1 MGYEKRQ
8 FLYGMDFD
16 TEERLV
22 KPGFSRK
29 NINVR
34 IGSSSD
40 NGVYS
45 AENVQGNTFIPNV
58 ELPEGKNKVIGSYLY
73 KKKDLAYIFIWN
85 DGGNHGIYEYN
96 HESSKIVT
104 VMQASVFNFN
114 SDSLITGIN
123 VVEFDDKNDLLYWV
137 DKSNPPRK
145 ININKAKLKPE
156 DGGYSLPIKEEVVDA
171 VKYPPLFPP
180 TVKITTDSNYK
191 VNYIRDKI
199 FQFKAAYVYDDKEV
213 SAWSSISVQGLPS
226 STCGGEESQSNTIEI
241 TIPKG
246 GELVDR
252 IKIAAREGNV
262 NDFFQ
267 ISDDQILD
275 KSRSEYTIKEDSIVY
290 KFRNDKAPQ
299 SIELNQSIKLFDNL
313 PQVAGAQEFIKNKI
327 TYADI
332 TEGYDNVDVDINL
345 SVSYKG
351 SEEDEQEE
359 NPLNTISGFLR
370 ISQVSAS
377 TLLSYNRNFERYQP
391 IHDQGD
397 GGIQYGGFAEVDAL
411 NGDFEKN
418 LRTDFRQSLPLGGF
432 CLYLAG
438 TDHVTISRQ
447 ANGGKSVSSFQNG
460 KGNSYPSETRKDRK
474 TIRGQ
479 MTGESGG
486 DTPYPETRTYS
497 RWQFDDVPD
506 GTYILRVASNLTT
519 SDDLLDSSRGYQRTS
534 AFLNRIGYGASVSSE
549 QTTQKE
555 LKVTVKG
562 GQILDN
568 IEVVI
573 ADLSAPSFNRV
584 TKGLAGYIS
593 DFSEGFDP
601 TSISDALGQKRIEM
615 AKSMVKL
622 DGSFLAGAESSQSV
636 FITDHNG
643 FFFCRTGI
651 LLAKDILLGTVL
663 SGEYGSSS
671 LVGYDMFQSGVPT
684 SSAIESTEKG
694 KVKFFVINSNSADIR
709 NYSRANVVITVTDQD
724 GNGVSGVDIAS
735 TNGDTQKTRA
745 NGEADFII
753 YAAANS
759 DSRTVEFYPY
769 LNGSCKGEF
778 TITESKVDE
787 YIGKDNFNDVT
798 SDTINLNPWILTIT
812 SSFGSSALKNGG
824 TYSYGIVYYD
834 RANRSGNTNITA
846 KSELVLPFYTE
857 GSSDGSVVPIT
868 SPPIVTWSI
877 NSVPPSWA
885 THYQWVRTP
894 NTALNNY
901 LQWYTNDITYSV
913 GGTNSNDADIINLD
927 ITNLTDEYK
936 VANPDSVLVYDY
948 SSRDRIR
955 FIKDSAG
962 TYFEEYLDVK
972 VLGFEAGIL
981 KVDNSISIDISD
993 GVFFEIYT
1001 PKLDVSTD
1009 IYYEIGECYEVGKTT
1024 SPSGDT
1030 IYYHS
1035 GSTSNQNRIL
1045 GIPAKGTFNSG
1056 DTYYRNRD
1064 INTSDATDGIFTT
1077 MVDSQLFSD
1086 FWQSKISDIGRPNV
1100 VDKNSKSVT
1109 RPTTIYHSGNFVPE
1123 TNINGLNSFFDSSF
1137 QTYDRNYG
1145 AIRKLFGVNGR
1156 LDVYHELN
1164 VTKVLVEESIV
1175 FNQADQGNI
1184 GISNTVLS
1192 YPSIAY
1198 AGDYGTLNPES
1209 FTENNGRRY
1218 FFDVRNGKVLRLS
1231 NDGITPI
1238 SENLM
1243 HSYFESKSNFYS
1255 VFNIIPEVWGVY
1267 DENHDEYIISFGSI
1281 SREEGFTPDELALVS
1296 SQAETVVETREDG
1309 ETYTF
1314 DIEYSGNE
1322 QGVSTDF
1329 TVTRDVENGVYVIN
1343 SVAGNIVLGR
1353 QTLLSVPAETLAF
1366 SERTKFWTTF
1376 YTFTPECMVRVGLD
1390 YLTFRNG
1397 ETHLHNTNKK
1407 RNSFYGLDSSVE
1419 IWAVFNQDPS
1429 KNKVF
1434 QSLSEESDTVWEA
1447 REILTQNGQK
1457 SSLIKDDFKVSFGQG
1472 HTLYSKENIHYAAL
1486 WKDENTPDPIKDRT
1500 EEDEKFYPLLEGDS
1514 MRDVSVLV
1522 KIVNG
1527 STEEER
1533 LFALSMNYSNSE
1545 RSNR

>member
-226 STCGGEESQSNTIEI
+226 STCGGKESQSNTIEI

-359 NPLNTISGFLR
+359 NPLNTIKGVLR
-370 ISQVSAS
+370 IAQPMSSTTTFLASQY
-377 TLLSYNRNFERYQP
+377 LQFQP
-391 IHDQGD
+391 IHKYNGE
-397 GGIQYGGFAEVDAL
+397 ITYGGF
-411 NGDFEKN
+411 GDRNRLVGIPPLFIPIPDEFVES
-418 LRTDFRQSLPLGGF
+418 LVSDFKQALPLGGF

-438 TDHVTISRQ
+438 TDFYTISTQVRGNNSDIQ
-447 ANGGKSVSSFQNG
+447 SGEGLYYDSSDW
-460 KGNSYPSETRKDRK
+460 KTRK
-474 TIRGQ
+474 TIREEIEGSS
-479 MTGESGG
+479 SGL
-486 DTPYPETRTYS
+486 DNYSDSRTWS
-497 RWQFDDVPD
+497 TWQFDNIPD

-534 AFLNRIGYGASVSSE
+534 AFLNRIGDGRTTSYF
-549 QTTQKE
+549 QTLEKE
-555 LKVTVKG
+555 LKVTVQG
-562 GQILDN
+562 GQLLDN

-573 ADLSAPSFNRV
+573 ADLSDPGALGNTR
-584 TKGLAGYIS
+584 GLAGYIT
-593 DFSEGFDP
+593 DFEENFSP
-601 TSISDALGQKRIEM
+601 TSVSDVLGQKRIE
-615 AKSMVKL
+615 
-622 DGSFLAGAESSQSV
+622 LATVNVERNGAWASDIQ
-636 FITDHNG
+636 TDHNG
-643 FFFCRTGI
+643 FFWNVRGGSLPKKVFLNNVI
-651 LLAKDILLGTVL
+651 
-663 SGEYGSSS
+663 SGLFQENDQI
-671 LVGYDMFQSGVPT
+671 GYDMFSGSFVT
-684 SSAIESTEKG
+684 SEIENTKNGTVNIFAINNNAPSVTS
-694 KVKFFVINSNSADIR
+694 F
-709 NYSRANVVITVTDQD
+709 SRTNVLITVEDQD
-724 GNGVSGVDIAS
+724 GNGVSGVTVVS
-735 TNGDTQKTRA
+735 TNGDTQTTRS
-745 NGEADFII
+745 NGQAPFII
-753 YAAANS
+753 YAAGNS
-759 DSRTVEFYPY
+759 DSRTVDFYPY
-769 LNGSCKGEF
+769 LSGGCKGEF
-778 TITESKVDE
+778 TISISTFSD
-787 YIGKDNFNDVT
+787 YIGQNTANNDST
-798 SDTINLNPWILTIT
+798 TTIIPPWILIIT

>member
-58 ELPEGKNKVIGSYLY
+58 ELPEGDNKVIGSYLY
-73 KKKDLAYIFIWN
+73 KKKNLVYIFIWN
-85 DGGNHGIYEYN
+85 DAGTHGIYEYN

-123 VVEFDDKNDLLYWV
+123 VVEFDDSNDLLYWV

-145 ININKAKLKPE
+145 ININKAKL
-156 DGGYSLPIKEEVVDA
+156 GGYILPIKEEVVDA

-180 TVKITTDSNYK
+180 TVNITTDSDYK

-213 SAWSSISVQGLPS
+213 SAWSSISLQSLPS
-226 STCGGEESQSNTIEI
+226 STCGGEESQGNTIKI
-241 TIPKG
+241 KIPIG
-246 GELVDR
+246 GELVER

-267 ISDDQILD
+267 ISDDQILNID
-275 KSRSEYTIKEDSIVY
+275 VSEYTIEGDYIVY
-290 KFRNDKAPQ
+290 EFRNDKAPQ

-332 TEGYDNVDVDINL
+332 TEGYDNVDVDFGL
-345 SVSYKG
+345 SVSYET
-351 SEEDEQEE
+351 SEEEE
-359 NPLNTISGFLR
+359 TLNTISGVLR
-370 ISQVSAS
+370 IAQPMSSN
-377 TLLSYNRNFERYQP
+377 TLGLAQEYVQFQP
-391 IHDQGD
+391 IHKYNGE
-397 GGIQYGGFAEVDAL
+397 IQYGGF
-411 NGDFEKN
+411 GDRNRLVGVPPLFVPIPDEFVES
-418 LRTDFRQSLPLGGF
+418 LVSDFKQALPLGGF

-438 TDHVTISRQ
+438 TDFHTISTQVRGLNSDIQ
-447 ANGGKSVSSFQNG
+447 EGEGLYYDSSDWR
-460 KGNSYPSETRKDRK
+460 TRK
-474 TIRGQ
+474 TIREEIKG
-479 MTGESGG
+479 GSSGL
-486 DTPYPETRTYS
+486 DNYSNSRTWS
-497 RWQFDDVPD
+497 TWSFDNIPD

-519 SDDLLDSSRGYQRTS
+519 SDDLLDSTRGYQKTS
-534 AFLNRIGYGASVSSE
+534 AFLNRIGNGRTTSHL
-549 QTTQKE
+549 QTNQKE
-555 LKVTVKG
+555 LEVTVQG

-573 ADLSAPSFNRV
+573 ADLSDPGAYGTVR
-584 TKGLAGYIS
+584 GLAGYIT
-593 DFSEGFDP
+593 DFEDNFSP
-601 TSISDALGQKRIEM
+601 TSISDVLGQKRIEL
-615 AKSMVKL
+615 ATANVERN
-622 DGSFLAGAESSQSV
+622 GSWDARQ
-636 FITDHNG
+636 TDHNG
-643 FFFCRTGI
+643 FFWNVTGGNKKVF
-651 LLAKDILLGTVL
+651 LNNVK
-663 SGEYGSSS
+663 SGLFQENDQA
-671 LVGYDMFQSGVPT
+671 GYDMFSG
-684 SSAIESTEKG
+684 SFGISAIENTTNG
-694 KVKFFVINSNSADIR
+694 TVNIFAINNNAPPVTSF
-709 NYSRANVVITVTDQD
+709 SRTNVLITVEDQD
-724 GNGVSGVDIAS
+724 GNGVSGVTVVS
-735 TNGDTQKTRA
+735 TNGDIQTTKA
-745 NGEADFII
+745 NGQAPFII
-753 YAAANS
+753 YAAGGS

-769 LNGSCKGEF
+769 LSGSCKGEF
-778 TITESKVDE
+778 TISTSTFND
-787 YIGKDNFNDVT
+787 YIGQNTANNDST
-798 SDTINLNPWILTIT
+798 TTIIPPWILTIT
-812 SSFGSSALKNGG
+812 TSFGSSALKNGG

-834 RANRSGNTNITA
+834 RANRSGNTNIIS

-857 GSSDGSVVPIT
+857 GSSDGSVIPIT

-877 NSVPPSWA
+877 DSVPPSWA

-894 NTALNNY
+894 NTSLNNY

-913 GGTNSNDADIINLD
+913 GGTNSNDASIINLD

-948 SSRDRIR
+948 SSKDRIR

-981 KVDNSISIDISD
+981 KVDNSINIDITD

-1009 IYYEIGECYEVGKTT
+1009 IYYEIGECYEVGKIEDIL
-1024 SPSGDT
+1024 SPGSYF
-1030 IYYHS
+1030 YYHK
-1035 GSTSNQNRIL
+1035 GSTSDQIL
-1045 GIPAKGTFNSG
+1045 SLGVPATGTFKSG

-1064 INTSDATDGIFTT
+1064 INTSDVTDGIFTT

-1100 VDKNSKSVT
+1100 VDKNAKNVT
-1109 RPTTIYHSGNFVPE
+1109 RPTTIYHSGNFIPE
-1123 TNINGLNSFFDSSF
+1123 TNVNGLNSFFDSSF

-1192 YPSIAY
+1192 YPAISY

-1231 NDGITPI
+1231 NDGLTPI

-1309 ETYTF
+1309 QTYTF
-1314 DIEYSGNE
+1314 DIQYSGNE
-1322 QGVSTDF
+1322 QGVPTDF

-1343 SVAGNIVLGR
+1343 SVAGDIVLGR

-1366 SERTKFWTTF
+1366 SERTKYWTTF

-1419 IWAVFNQDPS
+1419 IWAVFNQAPGN
-1429 KNKVF
+1429 NKVF
-1434 QSLSEESDTVWEA
+1434 QALSEESDTVWEA

-1486 WKDENTPDPIKDRT
+1486 WKDENTPNVDI
-1500 EEDEKFYPLLEGDS
+1500 PLLEGDS

-1545 RSNR
+1545 RSNK

>member
-58 ELPEGKNKVIGSYLY
+58 ELPEGENKVIGSYLY
-73 KKKDLAYIFIWN
+73 KKKNLVYIFIWN
-85 DGGNHGIYEYN
+85 DGGTHGIYEYN

-104 VMQASVFNFN
+104 VMQASVFNFK

-123 VVEFDDKNDLLYWV
+123 VVEFDDNNDLLYWV

-145 ININKAKLKPE
+145 ININKAKL
-156 DGGYSLPIKEEVVDA
+156 GGYSLPIKEEVVDA
-171 VKYPPLFPP
+171 AKYPPLFPP
-180 TVKITTDSNYK
+180 TVSIISDSNYK

-213 SAWSSISVQGLPS
+213 SSWSPISLQGLPS
-226 STCGGEESQSNTIEI
+226 STCGGGESQGNTIQI
-241 TIPKG
+241 KIPKG
-246 GELVDR
+246 GELVER

-267 ISDDQILD
+267 ISDEEV
-275 KSRSEYTIKEDSIVY
+275 SEYTIEGDYIVY
-290 KFRNDKAPQ
+290 NFRNDKAPQ

-332 TEGYDNVDVDINL
+332 TEGYDNVDVDFDL
-345 SVSYKG
+345 SVSYEDSED
-351 SEEDEQEE
+351 SEEET
-359 NPLNTISGFLR
+359 LNTISGFLR
-370 ISQVSAS
+370 ISSESAAS
-377 TLLSYNRNFERYQP
+377 FLGQSDYARYQP
-391 IHDQGD
+391 IHDQGS
-397 GGIQYGGFAEVDAL
+397 GGIQYGGFL
-411 NGDFEKN
+411 NGTTFEEN

-438 TDHVTISRQ
+438 TDYYTISRQ
-447 ANGGKSVSSFQNG
+447 VNGGDSTLNIQTG
-460 KGNSYPSETRKDRK
+460 LGNSYNSTTSSNRND
-474 TIRGQ
+474 IRGQ
-479 MTGESGG
+479 ITGGTGG
-486 DTPYPETRTYS
+486 DAPYPRRTYS
-497 RWQFDDVPD
+497 RWQFDDIPD

-519 SDDLLDSSRGYQRTS
+519 SDDLLDPGRGYQKTS
-534 AFLNRIGYGASVSSE
+534 AFLNRIGYSATTSPD
-549 QTTQKE
+549 QTNQKE
-555 LKVTVKG
+555 LVVTVQG
-562 GQILDN
+562 GQLLDD

-573 ADLSAPSFNRV
+573 ADLSAPASTRV
-584 TKGLAGYIS
+584 TKGLAGYLT
-593 DFSEGFDP
+593 DFSDGFTP
-601 TSISDALGQKRIEM
+601 TSVSDALGQKRIE
-615 AKSMVKL
+615 
-622 DGSFLAGAESSQSV
+622 LAEILFSTSSTGGLSSV
-636 FITDHNG
+636 HTDHNG
-643 FFFCRTGI
+643 FFWTRVGN
-651 LLAKDILLGTVL
+651 LLSPDISLG
-663 SGEYGSSS
+663 GSSS
-671 LVGYDMFQSGVPT
+671 GQFLSTSQIGYDIFGSSFVT
-684 SSAIESTEKG
+684 SAIENTNNG
-694 KVKFFVINSNSADIR
+694 TVKFFVIDNNNSNVTD
-709 NYSRANVVITVTDQD
+709 YSRTNVLITVEDQN
-724 GNGVSGVDIAS
+724 GTGVSGVDIAS
-735 TNGDTQKTRA
+735 TNGDTQKTNA
-745 NGEADFII
+745 NGQAPFII
-753 YAAANS
+753 YAEGGE
-759 DSRTVEFYPY
+759 DSRSVDFYPY
-769 LNGSCKGEF
+769 LSGSCKGEF
-778 TITESKVDE
+778 TISTSTFSD
-787 YIGKDNFNDVT
+787 YIGQTNENNST
-798 SDTINLNPWILTIT
+798 TTIIPSWLLTLT
-812 SSFGSSALKNGG
+812 SSFASSKLKNGG
-824 TYSYGIVYYD
+824 TYSYGLVYYD
-834 RANRSGNTNITA
+834 RANRSGNTNVNS

-857 GSSDGSVVPIT
+857 GSSDGSVVPVKT
-868 SPPIVTWSI
+868 PPIVSWSI
-877 NSVPPSWA
+877 KSTPPSWA

-901 LQWYTNDITYSV
+901 LQWYTNDITYSDSS
-913 GGTNSNDADIINLD
+913 GASSNSNDASIINLD

-936 VANPDSVLVYDY
+936 TANPDSVLVYDY

-955 FIKDSAG
+955 FIKDSSG
-962 TYFEEYLDVK
+962 EYFEEYLDVK

-981 KVDNSISIDISD
+981 KVDNSIKIDISD

-1009 IYYEIGECYEVGKTT
+1009 IYYEIGECYEVGKII
-1024 SPSGDT
+1024 SPSGST
-1030 IYYHS
+1030 VYYHS
-1035 GSTSNQNRIL
+1035 GSLTDQNPVL
-1045 GIPAKGTFNSG
+1045 GVPATGTFKSG

-1064 INTSDATDGIFTT
+1064 INTSDVTDGIFST
-1077 MVDSQLFSD
+1077 MVDSQLLSD
-1086 FWQSKISDIGRPNV
+1086 FWQSRISDIGRPNV
-1100 VDKNSKSVT
+1100 VDKNAKNVT
-1109 RPTTIYHSGNFVPE
+1109 RPTTIYHSGNFIPE
-1123 TNINGLNSFFDSSF
+1123 TNINGLNSFFDGSF

-1192 YPSIAY
+1192 YPAIPY
-1198 AGDYGTLNPES
+1198 AGEYGTLNPES
-1209 FTENNGRRY
+1209 FTENEGRRY
-1218 FFDVRNGKVLRLS
+1218 FFDIRNGKVLRLS
-1231 NDGITPI
+1231 NDGLTPI
-1238 SENLM
+1238 SEKLM

-1281 SREEGFTPDELALVS
+1281 SRPEGFTPDELALVS
-1296 SQAETVVETREDG
+1296 SQADIIVDTREG
-1309 ETYTF
+1309 LTYTF

-1322 QGVSTDF
+1322 QGVPTDF
-1329 TVTRDVENGVYVIN
+1329 VVTRDLENGVYVIN
-1343 SVAGNIVLGR
+1343 SVIGDISLDR
-1353 QTLLSVPAETLAF
+1353 QTILSVPPETLAF

-1397 ETHLHNTNKK
+1397 ETHLHNTDKK
-1407 RNSFYGLDSSVE
+1407 RNSFYGLDSSSE
-1419 IWAVFNQDPS
+1419 IWAIFNTEPS

-1434 QSLSEESDTVWEA
+1434 QALSQESDTVWEA
-1447 REILTQNGQK
+1447 IEILTQNGQK

-1486 WKDENTPDPIKDRT
+1486 WKDENTPNVDI
-1500 EEDEKFYPLLEGDS
+1500 PLLEGDS

-1522 KIVNG
+1522 RIING

>member
-29 NINVR
+29 NVNVR

-58 ELPEGKNKVIGSYLY
+58 ELPEGENKVIGSYLY
-73 KKKDLAYIFIWN
+73 KKKNLVYIFIWN
-85 DGGNHGIYEYN
+85 DGGTHGIYEYN

-104 VMQASVFNFN
+104 VMQASVFNFK

-123 VVEFDDKNDLLYWV
+123 VVEFDDNNDLLYWV

-145 ININKAKLKPE
+145 ININKAKL
-156 DGGYSLPIKEEVVDA
+156 DGYSLPIKEEVVDA
-171 VKYPPLFPP
+171 AKYPPLFPP
-180 TVKITTDSNYK
+180 TVSIISDSNYK

-213 SAWSSISVQGLPS
+213 SSWSPISLQSLPGA
-226 STCGGEESQSNTIEI
+226 TCGGEESQGNTIKI
-241 TIPKG
+241 KIPKG

-252 IKIAAREGNV
+252 VKIAAREGNV

-267 ISDDQILD
+267 ISDEEV
-275 KSRSEYTIKEDSIVY
+275 SEYTIEGDYIVY
-290 KFRNDKAPQ
+290 EFRNDKAPQ

-332 TEGYDNVDVDINL
+332 TEGYDNVDVDFDL
-345 SVSYKG
+345 SVSYETP
-351 SEEDEQEE
+351 EEEE
-359 NPLNTISGFLR
+359 TLNTISGVLR
-370 ISQVSAS
+370 IAQPMSS
-377 TLLSYNRNFERYQP
+377 TSVFLAQEYVQFQP
-391 IHDQGD
+391 IHKYNGE
-397 GGIQYGGFAEVDAL
+397 IQYGGF
-411 NGDFEKN
+411 GDTDRYVSTLPPFYVPDEFVEN
-418 LRTDFRQSLPLGGF
+418 LVSDFKQALPLGGF

-438 TDHVTISRQ
+438 TDFYTISTQVRGNNSDIQ
-447 ANGGKSVSSFQNG
+447 EGEGLYYDSSDW
-460 KGNSYPSETRKDRK
+460 KTRK
-474 TIRGQ
+474 TIRGEIE
-479 MTGESGG
+479 GSSSGL
-486 DTPYPETRTYS
+486 DNYSNSRTWS
-497 RWQFDDVPD
+497 TWSFDNIPD

-519 SDDLLDSSRGYQRTS
+519 SDDLLDPGRGYQKTS
-534 AFLNRIGYGASVSSE
+534 AFLNRIGNGRTTSHL
-549 QTTQKE
+549 QTNQKE
-555 LKVTVKG
+555 LEVTVQG

-573 ADLSAPSFNRV
+573 ADLSDPQPFGNTR
-584 TKGLAGYIS
+584 GLAGYIT
-593 DFSEGFDP
+593 DFEDNFSP
-601 TSISDALGQKRIEM
+601 TSISDVLGQKRIE
-615 AKSMVKL
+615 
-622 DGSFLAGAESSQSV
+622 LATANVERNGAWDSIQ
-636 FITDHNG
+636 TDHNG
-643 FFFCRTGI
+643 FFWNVRG
-651 LLAKDILLGTVL
+651 GTISKKVFL
-663 SGEYGSSS
+663 NNVKSGLFQENDQI
-671 LVGYDMFQSGVPT
+671 GYDMFSGSFGT
-684 SSAIESTEKG
+684 SAIENTTNG
-694 KVKFFVINSNSADIR
+694 TVKIFAINNNAPTIT
-709 NYSRANVVITVTDQD
+709 NFSRTNVLISVTDSN
-724 GNGVSGVDIAS
+724 GNGVSGVTIVS
-735 TNGDTQKTRA
+735 TNGDTQTTRT
-745 NGEADFII
+745 NGQAPFVI
-753 YAAANS
+753 YAAGGA

-769 LNGSCKGEF
+769 VNGDCKGDFEISVSTF
-778 TITESKVDE
+778 SD
-787 YIGKDNFNDVT
+787 YIGEFASNN
-798 SDTINLNPWILTIT
+798 NLSQTVIPAWILTIIGSL
-812 SSFGSSALKNGG
+812 SSSKLKNGG

-834 RANRSGNTNITA
+834 RANRSGNTNINSN
-846 KSELVLPFYTE
+846 SELVLPFYTE
-857 GSSDGSVVPIT
+857 GSSDGSVVPIKT
-868 SPPIVTWSI
+868 PPVVGWSI

-901 LQWYTNDITYSV
+901 LQWYTNDITYSS

-936 VANPDSVLVYDY
+936 TANPDSVLVYDY

-981 KVDNSISIDISD
+981 KVDNSINIDISS

-1001 PKLDVSTD
+1001 PKLDVSKD
-1009 IYYEIGECYEVGKTT
+1009 IYYEIGECYEVGKATYQD
-1024 SPSGDT
+1024 GVVF
-1030 IYYHS
+1030 YYHK
-1035 GSTSNQNRIL
+1035 GSTSDQNPIW
-1045 GIPAKGTFNSG
+1045 GTPATGTFKSG

-1064 INTSDATDGIFTT
+1064 INTSDVADGVFST

-1086 FWQSKISDIGRPNV
+1086 FWQSKISDIGRPNA
-1100 VDKNSKSVT
+1100 VDKNAKTVT
-1109 RPTTIYHSGNFVPE
+1109 RPTTIYHSNNFIPE
-1123 TNINGLNSFFDSSF
+1123 TNINGLNSFFDGSF

-1145 AIRKLFGVNGR
+1145 AIRKLFGINGR

-1192 YPSIAY
+1192 YPAIPY
-1198 AGDYGTLNPES
+1198 AGEYGTLNPES
-1209 FTENNGRRY
+1209 FTENEGRRY

-1231 NDGITPI
+1231 NDGLTPI

-1281 SREEGFTPDELALVS
+1281 SRPEGFTPDELALVS
-1296 SQAETVVETREDG
+1296 SQADAIVDTREG
-1309 ETYTF
+1309 LTYTF

-1322 QGVSTDF
+1322 QGVPTDF
-1329 TVTRDVENGVYVIN
+1329 VVTRDLENGVYVIN
-1343 SVAGNIVLGR
+1343 SVAGDISLGR

-1397 ETHLHNTNKK
+1397 ETHLHNTDKK
-1407 RNSFYGLDSSVE
+1407 RNSFYGLDSSSE
-1419 IWAVFNQDPS
+1419 IWAIFNQDPS

-1434 QSLSEESDTVWEA
+1434 QALSQESDTVWEA
-1447 REILTQNGQK
+1447 IEILTQNGQK

-1486 WKDENTPDPIKDRT
+1486 WKDENTPNVDI
-1500 EEDEKFYPLLEGDS
+1500 PLLEGDS

-1522 KIVNG
+1522 RIING